1 MQYIVKPVKI
11 SLYHYF
17 IESGDWPRFFIQVF
31 KFLNKLFLQLR
42 RAGQEKF
49 IHRIHY
55 KLIII
60 ILKFN
65 LKKIIYILSVVF
77 YIKMQGKGIQH
88 YISEVKGTGD
98 RNLYKHL
105 SDVLAKILLDNP
117 ENSFDIFEDYS
128 HYVKQMNY
136 DYKKIDAS
144 LDNAERLREKNGEL
158 SGYIEKA
165 KK

>member
-1 MQYIVKPVKI
+1 
-11 SLYHYF
+11 
-17 IESGDWPRFFIQVF
+17 
-31 KFLNKLFLQLR
+31 
-42 RAGQEKF
+42 
-49 IHRIHY
+49 
-55 KLIII
+55 
-60 ILKFN
+60 
-65 LKKIIYILSVVF
+65 
-77 YIKMQGKGIQH
+77 MQGKGIQN
-88 YISEVKGTGD
+88 YISEVKGAGD

-165 KK
+165 EK